1 MAANLTVD
9 REGKVT
15 AWNAEAAELLGY
27 SAAQAIGRV
36 MDFFIPGEY
45 HADHWAGFRHAVA
58 SGTLKFSPSDVLP
71 VEMIHLNGTRMPI
84 DVTIHP
90 QRDGAGNITT
100 LTAELKAAGPR
111 GPKM

>member
-36 MDFFIPGEY
+36 MDFSFRRNTTPTIGRVPARDRERDPEIHFIRR
-45 HADHWAGFRHAVA
+45 AAGRDDLFERHAV
-58 SGTLKFSPSDVLP
+58 PDRR
-71 VEMIHLNGTRMPI
+71 H
-84 DVTIHP
+84 H
-90 QRDGAGNITT
+90 
-100 LTAELKAAGPR
+100 
-111 GPKM
+111 

>member
-36 MDFFIPGEY
+36 MDFS
-45 HADHWAGFRHAVA
+45 FRRNTTPTIGRG
-58 SGTLKFSPSDVLP
+58 SGTRS
-71 VEMIHLNGTRMPI
+71 R
-84 DVTIHP
+84 
-90 QRDGAGNITT
+90 
-100 LTAELKAAGPR
+100 AGP
-111 GPKM
+111 